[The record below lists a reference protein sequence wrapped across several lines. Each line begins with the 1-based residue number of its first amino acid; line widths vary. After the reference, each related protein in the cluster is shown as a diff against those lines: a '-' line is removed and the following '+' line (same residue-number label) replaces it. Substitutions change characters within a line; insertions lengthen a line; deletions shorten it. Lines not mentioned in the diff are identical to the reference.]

1 MSHFIVKLETVADV
15 CGCLLSRTEYPRL
28 FQTNALMNTLNI
40 DNHTIKWF
48 NVSKTTHKSS
58 NRKPINAFTS
68 IYHVI
73 ITYILLVD
81 LLIRDVNECDVS
93 MNALLRDGCDF
104 QADCTN
110 TDGKPFYS
118 QARNMYKNVK

>member
-1 MSHFIVKLETVADV
+1 MTWM
-15 CGCLLSRTEYPRL
+15 
-28 FQTNALMNTLNI
+28 NA
-40 DNHTIKWF
+40 
-48 NVSKTTHKSS
+48 SGTTHKTCY
-58 NRKPINAFTS
+58 RKPINPFTS

-73 ITYILLVD
+73 ITYILIVD

>member
-1 MSHFIVKLETVADV
+1 MTWM
-15 CGCLLSRTEYPRL
+15 
-28 FQTNALMNTLNI
+28 NA
-40 DNHTIKWF
+40 
-48 NVSKTTHKSS
+48 SGTTHKTCY
-58 NRKPINAFTS
+58 RKRVKPFAT

-73 ITYILLVD
+73 ITYILIVD

-110 TDGKPFYS
+110 TDGK
-118 QARNMYKNVK
+118 AT